1 MTTDYNNHRLVVIC
15 SPEFGPSP
23 KRKYKQANIAKSVAR
38 QAKWNMLDDWR
49 TQRKTGWMHKEISK
63 SKIWKTRNKSFY
75 MKLDTQ
81 FKRERQHKPNKVFFK
96 AWKNVSKEERKKV
109 RDREE
114 SKEQWEWER
123 ERGSTEEMCWEPVV
137 RGWGVG
143 SSGPC
148 MGRQQPKQN
157 GFQRERETEGKNNN
171 HVRQDRVNRGTVV
184 Y

>member
-15 SPEFGPSP
+15 SPEFGPPP
-23 KRKYKQANIAKSVAR
+23 KRKCKQANIAKSVAR

-123 ERGSTEEMCWEPVV
+123 ERESEAVPRRCVE
-137 RGWGVG
+137 
-143 SSGPC
+143 S
-148 MGRQQPKQN
+148 QL
-157 GFQRERETEGKNNN
+157 
-171 HVRQDRVNRGTVV
+171 
-184 Y
+184 